1 MEAELPR
8 AAPDDDD
15 AANAVLNSLLL
26 RVERV
31 IEDVRGATE
40 GMPRFV
46 VEARLRAALQAQL
59 PAITFTDA
67 DISAWA
73 SAFSS

>member
-8 AAPDDDD
+8 AAPDDD
-15 AANAVLNSLLL
+15 AANAMLNSLLL
-26 RVERV
+26 RLERV
-31 IEDVRGATE
+31 IEDVRRATE

-59 PAITFTDA
+59 PVITFTDA
-67 DISAWA
+67 DITAWA
-73 SAFSS
+73 SGFSS

>member
-8 AAPDDDD
+8 AAPDDDG
-15 AANAVLNSLLL
+15 ATNTVLNSLLL
-26 RVERV
+26 RLERV

-46 VEARLRAALQAQL
+46 VEARLQAELKTQL

-73 SAFSS
+73 SGFSS